1 LPYFIKIEDANHRK
15 KEVKMRSV
23 DSSSWG
29 GWQLYANGEIT
40 WSRRYPVDLERLTT
54 SAEVL
59 DLICQVAN
67 KRWANDACV
76 AGLVHLLNDLLHPQ
90 AYLCSGGS
98 DRRLSGD
105 EIRQRV
111 ADWMRRYSARAA

>member
-1 LPYFIKIEDANHRK
+1 
-15 KEVKMRSV
+15 MRSV
-23 DSSSWG
+23 DSRSWG

-40 WSRRYPVDLERLTT
+40 WSRSYPVDLERLTT

-67 KRWANDACV
+67 KSWANDACV

-90 AYLCSGGS
+90 AYLCSKGR

-105 EIRQRV
+105 EIMQRV
-111 ADWMRRYSARAA
+111 TDRMRRYSARAA